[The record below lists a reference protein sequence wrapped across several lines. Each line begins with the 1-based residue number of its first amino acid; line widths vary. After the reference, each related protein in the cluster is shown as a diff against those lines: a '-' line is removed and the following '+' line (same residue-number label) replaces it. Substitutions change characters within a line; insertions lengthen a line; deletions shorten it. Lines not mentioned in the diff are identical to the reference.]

1 MLSCFFKW
9 PHGISQTNIDIW
21 YKQFVAKKVP
31 LRFWHQHT
39 LYTSRH
45 PTQWPTFPH
54 IIHHPVWHASLWRNI
69 LCWKWARNREMSSAG
84 NSPQNCCKPWWAHMG
99 HQGPSLASKETT
111 DKDPEHINC
120 KFSRSYCFATVLSK
134 RQQAGVE
141 IRNGFSAMPLPM
153 TVCVCSGRQAAGV
166 AGLEKGLFPIPFMTE
181 STICTQSFAKA
192 TWKNPCGIERTRCK
206 KGHAK
211 RDASQRQIPQP
222 QIWARCRKW
231 RELVIRRKGMK
242 RLQYFKAYGQIIV
255 DDAGQ
260 IYIPYFAHWVCQR
273 LPWWRL
279 SMVPDGSKQWKR
291 IWPPKNDNL
300 SLW

>member
-1 MLSCFFKW
+1 MLRCFFKW

-31 LRFWHQHT
+31 LRFRHQHT

-211 RDASQRQIPQP
+211 RDASSQWFLCFVRYCRGGSPVRARGWNGWKFTELFGYIKFFFGGWKVSWKLVLTCFIPP
-222 QIWARCRKW
+222 LDKYVFYWIEATTEGNFSNVGTCN
-231 RELVIRRKGMK
+231 M
-242 RLQYFKAYGQIIV
+242 
-255 DDAGQ
+255 
-260 IYIPYFAHWVCQR
+260 
-273 LPWWRL
+273 
-279 SMVPDGSKQWKR
+279 
-291 IWPPKNDNL
+291 
-300 SLW
+300 